1 MTINLK
7 TPIKS
12 TRQKRQ
18 DLRKKKTFQKLVR
31 NFDAYVASI
40 ENSNNP
46 KIKRMVELGKKH
58 MPLTEI
64 IKIVDAEFPDED

>member
-1 MTINLK
+1 MK
-7 TPIKS
+7 TNSNKQIKS

-18 DLRKKKTFQKLVR
+18 DIRKKKIFKEFVR
-31 NFDAYVASI
+31 NFDIYVAQI

-58 MPLTEI
+58 MPLSEI
-64 IKIVDAEFPDED
+64 IKIVDKEFPEE

>member
-18 DLRKKKTFQKLVR
+18 DLRKKKTFQKFVR